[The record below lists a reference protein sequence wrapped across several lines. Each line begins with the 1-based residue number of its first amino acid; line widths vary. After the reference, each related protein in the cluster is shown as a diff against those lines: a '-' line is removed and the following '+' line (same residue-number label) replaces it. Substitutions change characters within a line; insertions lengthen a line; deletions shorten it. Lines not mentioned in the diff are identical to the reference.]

1 MKFVDLHT
9 HTHYSDS
16 TVSPAEL
23 VQQAREAG
31 LHVIAVTD
39 HDTLQGIP
47 EAMEEGLRWGI
58 EVIAG
63 VELSTEENGKDI
75 HILGYLMDLHHPELQ
90 ERLAL
95 FRQVREERAYK
106 IVEKLKGMGVHL
118 DPERVKEIAGHGS
131 IGRPHIA
138 KALIEKGYVADVKE
152 AFERYLGYDS
162 PAYVPKYKMKPIEAI
177 QLILRA
183 GGIPVIAH
191 PAYYQDPDY
200 VIYLQKHGLMG
211 VEVWHSDHSPED
223 IELYRS
229 LAEKHGLL
237 MTGGSDYHGA
247 KKKHIRLGD
256 MKLPYTLVRALKDA
270 QAHVRSTPADL

>member
-16 TVSPAEL
+16 TVSPEEL
-23 VQQAREAG
+23 IRLAHSVG
-31 LHVIAVTD
+31 LHAIAVTD

-47 EAMEEGLRWGI
+47 EAIEEGLRWGI

-63 VELSTEENGKDI
+63 VELSTEDNGKDI
-75 HILGYLMDLHHPELQ
+75 HILGYLLDIRNSELR

-106 IVEKLKGMGVHL
+106 IVEKLKDMGVHL
-118 DPERVKEIAGHGS
+118 DPERIKEIAGHGS

-138 KALIEKGYVADVKE
+138 KALIEKGYVTDVKE

-177 QLILRA
+177 QLILKA

-200 VIYLQKHGLMG
+200 ILYLQRHGLMG

-223 IELYRS
+223 VEFYRT

-237 MTGGSDYHGA
+237 MTGGTDYHGA
-247 KKKHIRLGD
+247 KKKHIQLGD
-256 MKLPYTLVRALKDA
+256 IKLPYDLVRALKDT
-270 QAHVRSTPADL
+270 QAHVHSTSPDL